1 MIPKVSRNGRS
12 FKGIF
17 AYCMHDEKATTSDRV
32 AWSKAINVHDLGKET
47 WRLMAH
53 TVHTAEILKRE
64 NGASTS
70 GRKLECPVFSYALSW
85 APDQRPS
92 QQHMEETAVRSLK
105 RLGLDEQEAMLV
117 CHTDTAHPHLHVI
130 VNRVHPLTGYAAS
143 VDCSA
148 KKLQRFASDY
158 ERETKLYCHQR
169 EENRLRAEQDRPS
182 ELEVLQKLWDS
193 QLAGEEFVTALARRG
208 FQLLEGRKRPLLQ
221 SPCGQLF
228 NPVRLL
234 EGVKAKDFRDR
245 IKNLSFKNWQD
256 VDLISS
262 SPQTSAPRTTC
273 FAPSESSI

>member
-17 AYCMHDEKATTSDRV
+17 AYCMHDENATTSERV

-64 NGASTS
+64 NGVSTS

-85 APDQRPS
+85 APEQRPTQS
-92 QQHMEETAVRSLK
+92 HMEETALRSLK
-105 RLGLDEQEAMLV
+105 RLGLDEHEAMLV

-130 VNRVHPLTGYAAS
+130 VNRCHPLTGYAAS

-148 KKLQRFASDY
+148 KKLQRFSSDY

-169 EENRLRAEQDRPS
+169 EENRLNADRQRPP
-182 ELEVLQKLWDS
+182 ELEELQKLWDS
-193 QLAGEEFVTALARRG
+193 GLVGDELITAFSSKG
-208 FQLLEGRKRPLLQ
+208 FQLVEGRKRTLLQ
-221 SPCGQLF
+221 SSCGQLF

-234 EGVKAKDFRDR
+234 EGVRAKEFRDR
-245 IKNLSFKNWQD
+245 IKSFSFKDWQG
-256 VDLISS
+256 VELPSS
-262 SPQTSAPRTTC
+262 LPQIDAPRTIC
-273 FAPSESSI
+273 